1 MFRPVISVVVP
12 CYNSEKYIV
21 QTLRSVCD
29 QTYEGMIETVVV
41 DDCSTDGSVSVVREF
56 IAAHG
61 VSAQDHGRT
70 GQIVKAGAETSQA
83 DADPDRSAART
94 FRLICK
100 EQNEGV
106 AQTRNRGVKES
117 SGEYVCYLDA
127 DDLWD
132 ETKIEKQV
140 ALLARYMEQKNVQTI
155 NGDNGTLQAGNDT
168 WAAQTGRTDSR
179 ELRTGGGTGAA
190 QTGSGQPGFPD
201 TAPVLLCTGRELVD
215 SAGQSLGKCIPVPK
229 VITWDAM
236 LKTNLIPCSSVMVRR
251 DVALQFPMERDDLVE
266 DYINWMKIIHA
277 TGPAAGIDEP
287 LMKYRVIQ
295 GSRSRNK
302 LKAARKHF
310 QAQRYLGESFPA
322 ACVNFISYVINGVRK
337 I

>member
-12 CYNSEKYIV
+12 CYNSDKYIV
-21 QTLRSVCD
+21 QTLQSICD

-41 DDCSTDGSVSVVREF
+41 DDCSTDGSVNVVREF

-61 VSAQDHGRT
+61 GSPQECGGVDEAVQT
-70 GQIVKAGAETSQA
+70 GA
-83 DADPDRSAART
+83 DDTPMAADPDRSVRT

-100 EQNEGV
+100 ETNEGV

-117 SGEYVCYLDA
+117 TGEYICYLDA

-132 ETKIEKQV
+132 ATKIEKQV
-140 ALLARYMEQKNVQTI
+140 ALLARYVEDGVAPPSS
-155 NGDNGTLQAGNDT
+155 GDKGAV
-168 WAAQTGRTDSR
+168 QTGRTDSG
-179 ELRTGGGTGAA
+179 ELQTGNDTGAT
-190 QTGSGQPGFPD
+190 QTGSGQPVFPD
-201 TAPVLLCTGRELVD
+201 APPVLLCTGRELVD
-215 SAGQSLGKCIPVPK
+215 STGQSLGKCIPVPE

-236 LKTNLIPCSSVMVRR
+236 LKTNLIPCSSVMIRR
-251 DVALQFPMERDDLVE
+251 DVAMQFPMERDDLVE
-266 DYINWMKIIHA
+266 DYINWMKIIRA

-310 QAQRYLGESFPA
+310 QALKYLGESFPA
-322 ACVNFISYVINGVRK
+322 ACVHFISYVINGVRK